1 MALLCSGLHR
11 WPVKPEAGVRFP
23 VESPSNGVL
32 AMITILEL
40 MKVLFEVERLKNKLR
55 EEENE
60 NLDILTNIRDMLMNV
75 ILDINGE

>member
-1 MALLCSGLHR
+1 
-11 WPVKPEAGVRFP
+11 
-23 VESPSNGVL
+23 
-32 AMITILEL
+32 MITILEL